1 MTGYKSAF
9 FYFTSAAADDE
20 KRERILNV
28 MIVWISFRFFILRSK
43 GEGTFDSHVLI
54 MIERWKEQ

>member
-9 FYFTSAAADDE
+9 FILLRQQPMTKNGKDS
-20 KRERILNV
+20 ERNDCLD
-28 MIVWISFRFFILRSK
+28 FFLYFILRSK
-43 GEGTFDSHVLI
+43 GEGAFDSHVLI